1 MSMNISL
8 VQTILIKV
16 MVVLLFSTTV
26 LIGSVAGLV
35 GLLVRGQLPHEEG
48 FMLTSLRT
56 HFSGL
61 AY

>member
-1 MSMNISL
+1 MIVNTSL

-16 MVVLLFSTTV
+16 IVVLLFSMTI

-35 GLLVRGQLPHEEG
+35 SLLVRGQLPHEEG